1 MLPATVIRSERPS
14 KRGSALGFVI
24 SDLQSEKLGKA
35 FPSPQGTITPS
46 LMGVWQEQAVQLIED
61 GAGMTA
67 GEADEVRR
75 TFARPN
81 NDHLIACTGGGSW
94 MARGGTLS

>member
-1 MLPATVIRSERPS
+1 
-14 KRGSALGFVI
+14 
-24 SDLQSEKLGKA
+24 
-35 FPSPQGTITPS
+35 
-46 LMGVWQEQAVQLIED
+46 MGVWQEQAVQLIED